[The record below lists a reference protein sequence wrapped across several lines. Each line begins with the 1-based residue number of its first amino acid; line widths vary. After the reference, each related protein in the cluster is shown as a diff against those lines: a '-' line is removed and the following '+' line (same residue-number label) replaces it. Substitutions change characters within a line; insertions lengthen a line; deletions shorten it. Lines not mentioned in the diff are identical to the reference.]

1 MIRAIPGVLVAILV
15 SVLVASAAWAQQIT
29 GTVRSADDGEPIAG
43 AVVRLLKT
51 GRSVTTSAGG
61 RFSLAVVG
69 GDSLSL
75 RVEHPSFVSWERRV
89 RLGDREIAVVLER
102 RLYIAEEVVV
112 TANRETDSFV
122 EADPAA
128 RLAGPDLRRRLG
140 GTLAATMADLPSV
153 AQRSMGPAPA
163 RPVVRGLDGN
173 RLLVLEDGTS
183 TGDLSASS
191 PDHAVIVEP
200 LLTSRIELVR
210 GPAAFQYGSN
220 VIGGAI
226 DVRRGALPGGD
237 IGGWS
242 ASAGTQLESV
252 NDGVAGQIGLVGR
265 EGSFVFKGDAVGR
278 RTGNLTTPTGVL
290 DNTSSD
296 GWDVT
301 AGSAWTSD
309 RFELAGAA
317 GRFEAGYGIP
327 GGFMGGH
334 PNGVDIEL
342 ERSRYDGRLL
352 ARNVGLGIDHVEAL
366 GSYKRY
372 YHEEIESTGICGV
385 SFGLVT
391 YDAIARAK
399 VSDGGFLGGAVFG
412 VSVQHRD
419 LATACLSFLPHTEE
433 QSIGGFGYQS
443 WKLGK
448 FDLEGAMRWDRRVV
462 TPAHADTNKAG
473 IIRTRTFDG
482 FSGSVSGNW
491 HLGEHNRLRAIVS
504 RTFQAPA
511 VEELFS
517 EGPHL
522 AAYSYEIGDADL
534 GAERS
539 WGSELEYQIG
549 TDRLSLAV
557 AAFYYSIDGYIYAA
571 DTGEI
576 EYGPGEEG
584 YLSRYQYAGLDA
596 GLMGAEMSCGVRADD
611 TWSLQAT
618 ASHVRGELTGVNA
631 SPLPR
636 IPPLSGHVDVIRKG
650 RSTRAIL
657 TARGAARQERLGEFE
672 EPTAGWFTFDA
683 SYEWELFRG
692 GWYHTIVFRGEN
704 LMNQE
709 YRNHLSRIK
718 SIMPEAGRGVS
729 LVYRVYY

>member
-1 MIRAIPGVLVAILV
+1 MIKAMPPVVAMILI
-15 SVLVASAAWAQQIT
+15 SVLAASAAWGQQVA
-29 GTVRSADDGEPIAG
+29 GSVLSADGGEPVAG
-43 AVVRLLKT
+43 AVVRLLET
-51 GRSVTTSAGG
+51 GRTVTTAADG
-61 RFSLAVVG
+61 RFSFAG
-69 GDSLSL
+69 TGSDSLSL
-75 RVEHPSFVSWERRV
+75 RVEHPMFVRWERRI
-89 RLGDREIAVVLER
+89 RSGAREIEIVLER
-102 RLYIAEEVVV
+102 CQYVADEVVV
-112 TANRETDSFV
+112 TADRGAGDFV
-122 EADPAA
+122 EAEPAE
-128 RLAGPDLRRRLG
+128 RLAGADLRRRLG

-237 IGGWS
+237 IDGWS

-252 NDGVAGQIGLVGR
+252 NEGVAGQIGLIGR

-278 RTGNLTTPTGVL
+278 RTGDLTTPAGEL

-296 GWDVT
+296 GWDLT

-309 RFELAGAA
+309 RIELAGAV

-334 PNGVDIEL
+334 THGVDIEI

-352 ARNVGLGIDHVEAL
+352 VQNAGLGFDRVEVL

-399 VSDGGFLGGAVFG
+399 VAEGGLLGGAAFG
-412 VSVQHRD
+412 VSAQHRD

-443 WKLGK
+443 WNLGR
-448 FDLEGAMRWDRRVV
+448 FDLEGAVRWDRRVV
-462 TPAHADTNKAG
+462 TPAYADTNKAG
-473 IIRTRTFDG
+473 IIRTRTFNG
-482 FSGSVSGNW
+482 FSGSASGSW
-491 HLGEHNRLRAIVS
+491 HLDAHNRVRAIVS
-504 RTFQAPA
+504 RTFQPPA

-534 GAERS
+534 GAEHS
-539 WGSELEYQIG
+539 WGSELEYQAG
-549 TDRLSLAV
+549 TDQLSLAV
-557 AAFYYSIDGYIYAA
+557 AAFYYDIDGYIFAA
-571 DTGEI
+571 DTGEL

-596 GLMGAEMSCGVRADD
+596 VLKGAEMSCGVRADD

-618 ASHVRGELTGVNA
+618 VSHVRGALTGVTA

-636 IPPLSGHVDVIRKG
+636 IPPLSGHVDLIRKG
-650 RSTRAIL
+650 KSARAIL

-683 SYEWELFRG
+683 SYEWEFFRG
-692 GWYHTIVFRGEN
+692 GLYHTIVVRGEN

-718 SIMPEAGRGVS
+718 SIMPEAGRGLS